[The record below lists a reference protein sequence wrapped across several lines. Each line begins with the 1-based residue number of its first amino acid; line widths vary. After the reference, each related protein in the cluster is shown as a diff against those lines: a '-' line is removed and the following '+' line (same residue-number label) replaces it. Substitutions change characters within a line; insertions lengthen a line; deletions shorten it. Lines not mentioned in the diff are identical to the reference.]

1 MKNLRKWGAT
11 LSAGV
16 VILGL
21 AGCADRNNNGQ
32 AESPATGNEVG
43 NAVADNLG
51 DTANAVKN
59 VGNGIANGAGAV
71 ANTVSNGVGAMSNG
85 ASNAAGKMANTGANG
100 AMSLKIK
107 TALGANAGLK
117 GSKINVNTMTD
128 KKMVSLQG
136 SVKTASQKKMAG
148 AVATKNAPGYKI
160 SNMLKVGA
168 M

>member
-11 LSAGV
+11 LGAGV

-85 ASNAAGKMANTGANG
+85 LSNAAGTMASAGETA
-100 AMSLKIK
+100 AMTSKIK
-107 TALGANAGLK
+107 AAIIANPGLK
-117 GSKINVNTMTD
+117 GRNINVNTMANTNT
-128 KKMVSLQG
+128 VSLKG
-136 SVKTASQKKMAG
+136 SVASAAQKNLAG
-148 AVATKNAPGYKI
+148 SIAKKNAPGYKI
-160 SNMLKVGA
+160 NNQLKVGA